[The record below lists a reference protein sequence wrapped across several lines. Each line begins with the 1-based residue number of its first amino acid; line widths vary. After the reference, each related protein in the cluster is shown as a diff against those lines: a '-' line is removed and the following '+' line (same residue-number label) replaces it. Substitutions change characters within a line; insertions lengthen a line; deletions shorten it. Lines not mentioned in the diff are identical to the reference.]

1 MKAWKIIRN
10 SLLVLSGVVLVL
22 LVALQILLRPSVLT
36 GIVNDVAKD
45 FVEGEVSFREV
56 RAHVIKSFPYLNIDA
71 RDFSITYPHQRYA
84 RYDTLYPAQASRR
97 FNLTRMGCGKEE
109 PVDTLASFRRLSLSV
124 NYMALLGNRTVHV
137 RKLELLRPRIFAH
150 YFDSTAANW
159 DILPL
164 GNKEDTT
171 AKDSKPLPDIILDK
185 ILLTDRPILVFTN
198 PKDTL
203 HGMFTMQELSL
214 DGHLETRLPHRSHT
228 ALSIDSLR
236 VSGRLPSDTLA
247 LRLDRLRGTAKDR
260 LFTLQ
265 ADARASL
272 WSGSL
277 GRVRLPIHLE
287 TELAVPEHEA
297 GELELLLNRLNL
309 NVSAL
314 TLTGTAQIFRH
325 RDGMTDLDVV
335 ASIDKCSLD
344 QLARE
349 WKDHFTILRKIS
361 TDAVLSL
368 DARAKG
374 RYGKGQMPSIDAR
387 VQIPRSYLLY
397 EGLGRKGTL
406 ALDALVSTDD
416 LKEVDCQVKT
426 LFLDIVGAQL
436 EASASARDVLGKD
449 PLIRLD
455 SRLQARI
462 DSLTHAFTREM
473 GILGTGAL
481 RADIQGEA
489 RLSQLNMAR
498 IGDAS
503 ISANLEARQMD
514 IQDRPDSLSAHI
526 PTLLLNLQT
535 KGNTLDNTLKKGTRI
550 LSLEADVDSL
560 DVTYRDMFVRGGNV
574 ALKAQNSAE
583 ILKGSKDITPLMGIL
598 KVGSLQMR
606 DSDGMDVALQDN
618 LETFRIEPATQQRP
632 TPRLSLRSRSGNLVA
647 SLGEDQAGLEQFHF
661 DVSALRYT
669 PRTPNTGR
677 LNHLLD
683 SLQRVYPA
691 IPRDSLLRHARMER
705 LQKER
710 EQTWADKDVNISISG
725 SLRDYLRKWKV
736 EGNLS
741 LEEGLLRLAAF
752 PLLTRVSQAKG
763 HFDADTL
770 TLQSIQLKAGDSD
783 LSARARLT
791 GLRRALLGSG
801 HSLLKLK
808 ADVSSDFINANQLLQ
823 AFASYSAHKPH
834 EEQEK
839 QPRNTGNRLL
849 VIPSN
854 LDVNFS
860 LEAAGIQY
868 DSLQVSWAAADIAMR
883 NRTLQITNALAAT
896 NMGDMYFEGF
906 YSTRSQEDIKAG
918 FDLNLVNI
926 TAEKVIALFPAVD
939 TLMPLLTTFEGDLDC
954 ELAVTT
960 DLDTLMQ
967 VVLPSVDGTLNISGK
982 DLGLSQ
988 SEELSKI
995 ANLLKFKN
1003 RSQARI
1009 DKMSVAGIVH
1019 DNVLEIFPF
1028 VMEVDRY
1035 QLAASGMQHLSRE
1048 FLYHLSVIKSPLILK
1063 FGLNAYGEDF
1073 DHVHYK
1079 LAKPRYLSA
1088 NVPAYTQQINSVK
1101 YNLVGTIHNIFDVGI
1116 DQALERNRS
1125 AATSVSALTALEEPP
1140 VEEEKA
1146 PESEK
1151 LSTLVEEVSKTVTS
1165 RREALR
1171 QEIII
1176 LQKEMADEQ

>member
-1 MKAWKIIRN
+1 
-10 SLLVLSGVVLVL
+10 
-22 LVALQILLRPSVLT
+22 
-36 GIVNDVAKD
+36 
-45 FVEGEVSFREV
+45 
-56 RAHVIKSFPYLNIDA
+56 
-71 RDFSITYPHQRYA
+71 
-84 RYDTLYPAQASRR
+84 
-97 FNLTRMGCGKEE
+97 
-109 PVDTLASFRRLSLSV
+109 
-124 NYMALLGNRTVHV
+124 
-137 RKLELLRPRIFAH
+137 
-150 YFDSTAANW
+150 
-159 DILPL
+159 
-164 GNKEDTT
+164 
-171 AKDSKPLPDIILDK
+171 
-185 ILLTDRPILVFTN
+185 
-198 PKDTL
+198 
-203 HGMFTMQELSL
+203 
-214 DGHLETRLPHRSHT
+214 
-228 ALSIDSLR
+228 
-236 VSGRLPSDTLA
+236 
-247 LRLDRLRGTAKDR
+247 
-260 LFTLQ
+260 
-265 ADARASL
+265 
-272 WSGSL
+272 
-277 GRVRLPIHLE
+277 
-287 TELAVPEHEA
+287 
-297 GELELLLNRLNL
+297 
-309 NVSAL
+309 
-314 TLTGTAQIFRH
+314 
-325 RDGMTDLDVV
+325 
-335 ASIDKCSLD
+335 
-344 QLARE
+344 
-349 WKDHFTILRKIS
+349 
-361 TDAVLSL
+361 
-368 DARAKG
+368 
-374 RYGKGQMPSIDAR
+374 
-387 VQIPRSYLLY
+387 
-397 EGLGRKGTL
+397 
-406 ALDALVSTDD
+406 
-416 LKEVDCQVKT
+416 
-426 LFLDIVGAQL
+426 
-436 EASASARDVLGKD
+436 
-449 PLIRLD
+449 
-455 SRLQARI
+455 
-462 DSLTHAFTREM
+462 
-473 GILGTGAL
+473 
-481 RADIQGEA
+481 
-489 RLSQLNMAR
+489 
-498 IGDAS
+498 
-503 ISANLEARQMD
+503 
-514 IQDRPDSLSAHI
+514 
-526 PTLLLNLQT
+526 
-535 KGNTLDNTLKKGTRI
+535 
-550 LSLEADVDSL
+550 
-560 DVTYRDMFVRGGNV
+560 
-574 ALKAQNSAE
+574 
-583 ILKGSKDITPLMGIL
+583 MGIL

-632 TPRLSLRSRSGNLVA
+632 TPRLSLRSRSSNLVA

-839 QPRNTGNRLL
+839 QPQNTGNRLL

-926 TAEKVIALFPAVD
+926 TAEKVITLFPAVD

-982 DLGLSQ
+982 DLGLNQ

>member
-1 MKAWKIIRN
+1 
-10 SLLVLSGVVLVL
+10 
-22 LVALQILLRPSVLT
+22 
-36 GIVNDVAKD
+36 
-45 FVEGEVSFREV
+45 
-56 RAHVIKSFPYLNIDA
+56 
-71 RDFSITYPHQRYA
+71 
-84 RYDTLYPAQASRR
+84 
-97 FNLTRMGCGKEE
+97 
-109 PVDTLASFRRLSLSV
+109 
-124 NYMALLGNRTVHV
+124 
-137 RKLELLRPRIFAH
+137 
-150 YFDSTAANW
+150 
-159 DILPL
+159 
-164 GNKEDTT
+164 
-171 AKDSKPLPDIILDK
+171 
-185 ILLTDRPILVFTN
+185 
-198 PKDTL
+198 
-203 HGMFTMQELSL
+203 
-214 DGHLETRLPHRSHT
+214 
-228 ALSIDSLR
+228 
-236 VSGRLPSDTLA
+236 
-247 LRLDRLRGTAKDR
+247 
-260 LFTLQ
+260 
-265 ADARASL
+265 
-272 WSGSL
+272 
-277 GRVRLPIHLE
+277 
-287 TELAVPEHEA
+287 
-297 GELELLLNRLNL
+297 
-309 NVSAL
+309 
-314 TLTGTAQIFRH
+314 
-325 RDGMTDLDVV
+325 
-335 ASIDKCSLD
+335 
-344 QLARE
+344 
-349 WKDHFTILRKIS
+349 
-361 TDAVLSL
+361 
-368 DARAKG
+368 
-374 RYGKGQMPSIDAR
+374 
-387 VQIPRSYLLY
+387 
-397 EGLGRKGTL
+397 
-406 ALDALVSTDD
+406 
-416 LKEVDCQVKT
+416 
-426 LFLDIVGAQL
+426 
-436 EASASARDVLGKD
+436 
-449 PLIRLD
+449 
-455 SRLQARI
+455 
-462 DSLTHAFTREM
+462 
-473 GILGTGAL
+473 
-481 RADIQGEA
+481 
-489 RLSQLNMAR
+489 
-498 IGDAS
+498 
-503 ISANLEARQMD
+503 
-514 IQDRPDSLSAHI
+514 
-526 PTLLLNLQT
+526 
-535 KGNTLDNTLKKGTRI
+535 
-550 LSLEADVDSL
+550 
-560 DVTYRDMFVRGGNV
+560 
-574 ALKAQNSAE
+574 
-583 ILKGSKDITPLMGIL
+583 
-598 KVGSLQMR
+598 
-606 DSDGMDVALQDN
+606 
-618 LETFRIEPATQQRP
+618 
-632 TPRLSLRSRSGNLVA
+632 
-647 SLGEDQAGLEQFHF
+647 
-661 DVSALRYT
+661 
-669 PRTPNTGR
+669 
-677 LNHLLD
+677 
-683 SLQRVYPA
+683 
-691 IPRDSLLRHARMER
+691 MER

-839 QPRNTGNRLL
+839 QPRNSGSRLL

-926 TAEKVIALFPAVD
+926 TAEKVITLFPAVD

-982 DLGLSQ
+982 DLGLNQ

-1125 AATSVSALTALEEPP
+1125 AATSVSALTVLEEPP